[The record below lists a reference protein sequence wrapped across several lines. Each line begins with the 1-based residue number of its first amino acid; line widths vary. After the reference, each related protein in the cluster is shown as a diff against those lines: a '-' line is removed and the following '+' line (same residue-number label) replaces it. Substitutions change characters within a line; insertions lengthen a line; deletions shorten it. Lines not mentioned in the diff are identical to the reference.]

1 MIRFCLQL
9 YKQVF
14 YRLYLWDKKI
24 SPFSRMHEWNA
35 ILTLSVYSFFN
46 ICSILAIVQLIS
58 GYKVIEI
65 LAVTHRPVYAVV
77 TTIVV
82 YMANFAVL
90 RWIGI
95 KNIIKELGGEQ
106 PDHSKLNKTLVSCY
120 EVGTV
125 LLFFGSFILVAVRDY

>member
-1 MIRFCLQL
+1 
-9 YKQVF
+9 
-14 YRLYLWDKKI
+14 
-24 SPFSRMHEWNA
+24 
-35 ILTLSVYSFFN
+35 
-46 ICSILAIVQLIS
+46 
-58 GYKVIEI
+58 
-65 LAVTHRPVYAVV
+65 
-77 TTIVV
+77 
-82 YMANFAVL
+82 MANFAVL